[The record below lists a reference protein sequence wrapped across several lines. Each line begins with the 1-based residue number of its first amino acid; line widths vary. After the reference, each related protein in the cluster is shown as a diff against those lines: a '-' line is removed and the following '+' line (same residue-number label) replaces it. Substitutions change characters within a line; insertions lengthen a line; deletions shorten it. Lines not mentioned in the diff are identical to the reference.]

1 LKALALG
8 RWIGGEIAMGELEKA
23 KGIMFGLAIGD
34 ALGYPTEF
42 MSLREIKAKY
52 GPQGISDLP
61 EPALFS
67 DDTQMTVA
75 ITEALVEA
83 GDQDLETL
91 MASVRKHF
99 IAWLHA
105 PENDRAPGRTCLQGV
120 GNLEKGLHWSQ
131 SGIAESKGCG
141 SAMRAATI
149 GYYYQNDPE
158 RLREVAHAT
167 GICTHGHPTADAACM
182 ATAYLVKLILD
193 GESPEVLIDRT
204 LHFTAGL
211 SDEFERAIFR
221 VRQCLP
227 LGDEEKALSSLGEG
241 WVAEEA
247 VALALYCFLR
257 YPDNYRAAVLRGA
270 NTNGDSDTVACI
282 AGALAGARVGS
293 KGIPSGWIQRIEKS
307 RTLGALATRIAVRRD
322 TRQR

>member
-1 LKALALG
+1 VKQRMTDLG
-8 RWIGGEIAMGELEKA
+8 RA
-23 KGIMFGLAIGD
+23 KGILFGLAIGD

-42 MSLREIKAKY
+42 VTLREIKARY

-75 ITEALVEA
+75 IAEALIEA
-83 GDQDLETL
+83 GDQDIETL

-99 IAWLHA
+99 VAWLHS
-105 PENDRAPGRTCLQGV
+105 PENNRAPGRTCLQGV
-120 GNLEKGLHWSQ
+120 RNLEKGLHWSR

-149 GYYYQNDPE
+149 GYFCQHHPE
-158 RLREVAHAT
+158 RLRQVAHAT
-167 GICTHGHPTADAACM
+167 GICTHGHPTADAACI

-193 GESPEVLIDRT
+193 GESPEVLIDRM
-204 LHFTAGL
+204 LKFTSGI
-211 SDEFERAIFR
+211 SDEFDRAILK
-221 VRQCLP
+221 VRECLP
-227 LGDEEKALSSLGEG
+227 LTDEEKALSCLGEG

-247 VALALYCFLR
+247 VTLALYCFLR
-257 YPDNYRAAVLRGA
+257 YPDDYRSAVLRGA

-282 AGALAGARVGS
+282 AGALAGARVGT

-307 RTLGALATRIAVRRD
+307 RTLGALATRIAAKRD
-322 TRQR
+322 SLQR

>member
-1 LKALALG
+1 MKQRMTDLG
-8 RWIGGEIAMGELEKA
+8 RA
-23 KGIMFGLAIGD
+23 KGILFGLAIGD

-42 MSLREIKAKY
+42 VTLREIKARY

-75 ITEALVEA
+75 IAEALIEA
-83 GDQDLETL
+83 GDQDIETL

-99 IAWLHA
+99 VGWLHS
-105 PENDRAPGRTCLQGV
+105 PENNRAPGRTCLQGV
-120 GNLEKGLHWSQ
+120 RNLEKGLHWSR

-149 GYYYQNDPE
+149 GYFCQHHPE
-158 RLREVAHAT
+158 RLRQVAHAT
-167 GICTHGHPTADAACM
+167 GICTHGHPTADAACI

-193 GESPEVLIDRT
+193 GESPEVLIDRM
-204 LHFTAGL
+204 LKFTSGI
-211 SDEFERAIFR
+211 SDEFDRAILK
-221 VRQCLP
+221 VRECLP
-227 LGDEEKALSSLGEG
+227 LTDEEKALSCLGEG

-247 VALALYCFLR
+247 VTLALYCFLR
-257 YPDNYRAAVLRGA
+257 YPDDYRSAVLRGA

-282 AGALAGARVGS
+282 AGALAGARVGT

-307 RTLGALATRIAVRRD
+307 RTLGALATRIAAKRD
-322 TRQR
+322 SLQR

>member
-1 LKALALG
+1 
-8 RWIGGEIAMGELEKA
+8 MGDLERA
-23 KGIMFGLAIGD
+23 KGILFGLAIGD

-42 MSLREIKAKY
+42 MRLGEIKARY

-67 DDTQMTVA
+67 DDTQMTLAV
-75 ITEALVEA
+75 TEALVEA
-83 GDQDLETL
+83 GDRDIETI
-91 MASVRKHF
+91 MASVSRHF
-99 IAWLHA
+99 IAWLHS
-105 PENDRAPGRTCLQGV
+105 PQNNRAPGRTCLRGV
-120 GNLEKGLHWSQ
+120 RNLEKGLHWSR
-131 SGIAESKGCG
+131 SGIAGSKGCG

-158 RLREVAHAT
+158 RLRAVAHAS
-167 GICTHGHPTADAACM
+167 GICTHGHPTADAACI

-193 GESPEVLIDRT
+193 GESPEGLIDRT
-204 LHFTAGL
+204 VEFTAGI
-211 SDEFERAIFR
+211 SDEFERALLG
-221 VRQCLP
+221 VRACLT
-227 LGDEEKALSSLGEG
+227 LADEEKALSSLGEG

-257 YPDNYRAAVLRGA
+257 YPDDYRATVVRGA

-307 RTLGALATRIAVRRD
+307 RTLGALATRLAVERD
-322 TRQR
+322 RRQR

>member
-1 LKALALG
+1 M
-8 RWIGGEIAMGELEKA
+8 GGLERA
-23 KGIMFGLAIGD
+23 KGILFGLAIGD

-42 MSLREIKAKY
+42 MTLGKIKARY

-67 DDTQMTVA
+67 DDTQMTLAV
-75 ITEALVEA
+75 TEALVEA
-83 GDQDLETL
+83 GDRDIETL

-99 IAWLHA
+99 IAWLHS
-105 PENDRAPGRTCLQGV
+105 PENNRAPGKTCLQGV
-120 GNLEKGLHWSQ
+120 RNLEKGLHWSQ

-149 GYYYQNDPE
+149 GYYYQNDSE
-158 RLREVAHAT
+158 RLREVAHAS
-167 GICTHGHPTADAACM
+167 GICTHGHPTADAACI

-193 GESPEVLIDRT
+193 GESLEGLIDRT
-204 LHFTAGL
+204 VEFIAGI
-211 SDEFERAIFR
+211 SDESERAVLG
-221 VRQCLP
+221 VRGCLT
-227 LGDEEKALSSLGEG
+227 LADEEKALSSLGEG

-257 YPDNYRAAVLRGA
+257 YPDDYRAAVLRGA

-293 KGIPSGWIQRIEKS
+293 KGIPSGWVQRIEKS
-307 RTLGALATRIAVRRD
+307 RTLGALATRIAVKRD
-322 TRQR
+322 TRQG

>member
-1 LKALALG
+1 MAT
-8 RWIGGEIAMGELEKA
+8 GELERA
-23 KGIMFGLAIGD
+23 KGILLGLAIGD

-42 MSLREIKAKY
+42 MSLGEIKARY

-67 DDTQMTVA
+67 DDTQMTLAV
-75 ITEALVEA
+75 TEALVEA
-83 GDQDLETL
+83 GDRDIETL
-91 MASVRKHF
+91 MASVREHF
-99 IAWLHA
+99 IAWLHS
-105 PENDRAPGRTCLQGV
+105 PENNRAPGKTCLQGIL
-120 GNLEKGLHWSQ
+120 NLEKGLHWSE

-149 GYYYQNDPE
+149 GYYYQHDSE

-182 ATAYLVKLILD
+182 AAAYLVKLILD
-193 GESPEVLIDRT
+193 GESLEGLIDRT
-204 LHFTAGL
+204 LEFTAGI
-211 SDEFERAIFR
+211 SNEFEGAILR
-221 VRQCLP
+221 VKGCLAVA
-227 LGDEEKALSSLGEG
+227 DEEKALSALGEG

-257 YPDNYRAAVLRGA
+257 YPDDYRAAVLRAA

-307 RTLGALATRIAVRRD
+307 RTLGALAARIATKRD
-322 TRQR
+322 ALQR